1 MEIYRI
7 LFVVFFIV
15 SIFVMTIFI
24 TVSSFLYERNNSKK
38 YNFLNGFMFE
48 INNFRR
54 YNKQSWLSLTC
65 LILIMLLFISP
76 SIFFILYG
84 KGSLVY
90 QIILILFSVI
100 SSGSMFA
107 LFFIKLSNYKLHIAF
122 NSVFAIS
129 NLISIVLSTFFLG
142 SGDTYGFIYSS
153 EFSKVLIVILGII
166 FVILEALLML
176 NPTYKNWDRMVKV
189 DASIYSRPK
198 YCYLSILEW
207 GSVIIYLLSL
217 SLPLISLFA

>member
-7 LFVVFFIV
+7 LYVVFFIV
-15 SIFVMTIFI
+15 AIVIMTMFI
-24 TVSSFLYERNNSKK
+24 TISSFLYERNNSKK
-38 YNFLNGFMFE
+38 YNFLNNFMFE

-54 YNKQSWLSLTC
+54 YNKQSWLSLTG
-65 LILIMLLFISP
+65 LILVMLLFIAP
-76 SIFFILYG
+76 SIFFVLYG
-84 KGSLVY
+84 KGSLIY
-90 QIILILFSVI
+90 QIVLIVFSTI
-100 SSGSMFA
+100 SSVSMFA

-142 SGDTYGFIYSS
+142 NGEVYGFIYSS
-153 EFSKVLIVILGII
+153 QFSSTLIIVLGII
-166 FVILEALLML
+166 FIILEALLML
-176 NPTYKNWDRMVKV
+176 NPTYKNWDRMIKV
-189 DASIYSRPK
+189 DASIYARPK

-217 SLPLISLFA
+217 TLPLIALFA